1 MTGSHRAG
9 PGRAG
14 RAGPGRV
21 GFWSKG
27 IKVSISLDSS

>member
-1 MTGSHRAG
+1 MTGSHR
-9 PGRAG
+9 PGRAWPG